1 MRSNIRTRR
10 SVAGVGMA
18 AGTVFAA
25 ALLNLAHLPVAG
37 ADPDLDPFRD
47 LYGFNAAGINAWTM
61 SADDSLA
68 TSSPAFATTLDG
80 LVDSFNAA
88 DADPLS
94 DFANAIDPTAFS
106 PNGLPTDSFG
116 DWAVTMDYLL
126 WPTGLGALLD
136 PVVDSM
142 LGSMGMGP

>member
-1 MRSNIRTRR
+1 MRSNVRNRA
-10 SVAGVGMA
+10 SAAGVGMA

-25 ALLNLAHLPVAG
+25 ALLNLASVSVAG
-37 ADPDLDPFRD
+37 ADPDLDPFKD

-68 TSSPAFATTLDG
+68 TSAPAFATTLDG

-94 DFANAIDPTAFS
+94 DWVNAIDPTAFS
-106 PNGLPTDSFG
+106 PNGLPTDSLG
-116 DWAVTMDYLL
+116 DFAVTLDYELF

-136 PVVDSM
+136 PIVDSM
-142 LGSMGMGP
+142 LSSM